1 MEEDLDLSDRTG
13 ESHLNAGDTQ
23 QEETRSASGFG
34 DDIRYQDEGGFGDSQ
49 YDFETSTR
57 SYREQDSPLPVEP
70 YRSFR
75 SSPPSS
81 PLYEEYQ
88 VPIPTSS
95 SPVRPFDP
103 HTPRPPTPQSPPDH
117 SSVSQRRRA
126 RSRSASRERRMS
138 IAPVPKWQGL
148 PATPRRS
155 ASEDSRV
162 LERDSIGSQ
171 STEPRSPAMQS
182 TASSMD
188 PPQPA
193 YSEGM
198 TPVRDWAVQVAE
210 GAFQFDT
217 SPGKLAQL
225 RIASRPTIA
234 LNEDEEND
242 EDEDA
247 FLPQKGDSVK
257 DTETSIHF
265 AQDNSTIQPKQPPQ
279 ISRLRNSP
287 IIITSS
293 PPLEPEPIHY
303 QWKTVVDVDLDDH
316 ISDLNISENEVDAH
330 DATNHEIPDDDD
342 ISTPERSRSQSRYA
356 SRQSSPA
363 RSILTE
369 LGDDVIG
376 ISSVNQ
382 RAAQQAAHFLL
393 RSPHYSKVTF
403 DDDYDQKIWQDA
415 MTNAGGYELSQ
426 IEEDSQDILDDP
438 VDLESEEHPEDD
450 MIDEADEGEE
460 GEEEEETILGDLA
473 HVLRAPARISQGEWT
488 KVDWKRMEKCLDRT
502 KGDMNEAITL
512 FLERYVGREKAEVEM
527 RCRAVLLAR
536 RRRVLEG
543 KKVGF
548 ILSTHE

>member
-1 MEEDLDLSDRTG
+1 MT
-13 ESHLNAGDTQ
+13 
-23 QEETRSASGFG
+23 
-34 DDIRYQDEGGFGDSQ
+34 
-49 YDFETSTR
+49 
-57 SYREQDSPLPVEP
+57 
-70 YRSFR
+70 
-75 SSPPSS
+75 
-81 PLYEEYQ
+81 
-88 VPIPTSS
+88 
-95 SPVRPFDP
+95 
-103 HTPRPPTPQSPPDH
+103 
-117 SSVSQRRRA
+117 
-126 RSRSASRERRMS
+126 
-138 IAPVPKWQGL
+138 IAPVPQWQGL

-155 ASEDSRV
+155 ASEDSPV

-182 TASSMD
+182 TASSLD
-188 PPQPA
+188 PTQPA

-198 TPVRDWAVQVAE
+198 TPVRNWAARVAE

-225 RIASRPTIA
+225 RIAPRPSIA
-234 LNEDEEND
+234 MNEVEEND
-242 EDEDA
+242 EYEDA
-247 FLPQKGDSVK
+247 LLPREGDSVH
-257 DTETSIHF
+257 DTENSMYF
-265 AQDNSTIQPKQPPQ
+265 AGDNSTVQPKQLPQ

-287 IIITSS
+287 IVITSS

-303 QWKTVVDVDLDDH
+303 KWKTVVDADLEDRM
-316 ISDLNISENEVDAH
+316 SDLNISENEVNAH
-330 DATNHEIPDDDD
+330 DAANHEIPYDDD
-342 ISTPERSRSQSRYA
+342 ISAGERSRSQSRHA

-363 RSILTE
+363 RSILMG
-369 LGDDVIG
+369 LGDDVIS

-382 RAAQQAAHFLL
+382 RTAQQAAHFLL

-415 MTNAGGYELSQ
+415 MANAGDYELSQ

-438 VDLESEEHPEDD
+438 VDLESEEHAEDELN
-450 MIDEADEGEE
+450 DEADEGEE
-460 GEEEEETILGDLA
+460 GEEEEENILGDLA
-473 HVLRAPARISQGEWT
+473 NVVRAPARISQGEWT
-488 KVDWKRMEKCLDRT
+488 KVDWKRMEKCLERT

-512 FLERYVGREKAEVEM
+512 FLERYIGRQRAEVEM